1 MSHNPIPTVKRE
13 HLLIGK
19 RHHGPSRLLLLSG
32 LIGVVL
38 TSVLMIEAD
47 ASRRPRTTIEGAAI
61 GAGLGYIVD
70 GRSGARRGA
79 AAGALISLLR

>member
-1 MSHNPIPTVKRE
+1 MSHNPIPPVKRE
-13 HLLIGK
+13 HPLIGK
-19 RHHGPSRLLLLSG
+19 RRRLLLLSG

-38 TSVLMIEAD
+38 SCALMTETE
-47 ASRRPRTTIEGAAI
+47 ASRRPRNTIEGAAI